1 MPYYKF
7 KPEDLLYNR
16 LKTFPQQNFVI
27 FDGKVYL
34 NGFKNSQANFNNVN
48 ATKQGY
54 ISLYEL
60 NVDRAIDTSTGPPG
74 EGSIYPYVSKGSSRV
89 AWKSIST
96 SQFDDDDLYEDG
108 DIIKGSYPQTASIT
122 RTRFK
127 TTGDPI
133 VDISED
139 IFGQPGSGGNY
150 KKATDNKKFII
161 ALRNTFDKYTH
172 LSEHYAFNSAST
184 NRKISWNKGEDEMS
198 LLDIPSIFYGSS
210 IKKGSVA
217 LKFYI
222 TGTLAAELRDTK
234 RNGELIQVSG
244 TYNAAT
250 NDGKV
255 GGVVLYNEG
264 FLALTGAWTINGNFT
279 DSYLG
284 GEQSSP
290 KWTDFGVGAF
300 DNTAQGVV
308 TGSAF
313 VVDFEGVNYV
323 PTVTMMAHAPKGKM
337 NNSTNPTFLKKGQ
350 NLISVTSSYDF
361 KEFDEAEIK
370 ILEHNPYID
379 PTGSFSKQTY
389 ISKVGI
395 YDKNKNLIAIAKLAN
410 PVRKTEEREYT
421 FKMKLDF

>member
-16 LKTFPQQNFVI
+16 IKTFPQQNFVI

-48 ATKQGY
+48 ATTQGFL
-54 ISLYEL
+54 SLYEL
-60 NVDRAIDTSTGPPG
+60 NVDRVIDTSGNPPDG
-74 EGSIYPYVSKGSSRV
+74 GTIYPFVTKEGSRT
-89 AWKSIST
+89 AWKTVST
-96 SQFDDDDLYEDG
+96 KEFDDQDLYVEG
-108 DIIKGSYPQTASIT
+108 DLIKGQYPHTASIT

-127 TTGDPI
+127 ATGDPI
-133 VDISED
+133 VDIIED
-139 IFGQPGSGGNY
+139 NGRY
-150 KKATDNKKFII
+150 KKATDNKKFIL

-184 NRKISWNKGEDEMS
+184 NRSISWNKGEDEMS
-198 LLDIPSIFYGSS
+198 LIEVPSIFYGSS
-210 IKKGSVA
+210 IKKGSVS

-234 RNGELIQVSG
+234 RNGELVQVSG

-264 FLALTGAWTINGNFT
+264 FFALTGAWSINGNFT
-279 DSYLG
+279 DKYVG
-284 GEQSSP
+284 DTQSNP

-300 DNTAQGVV
+300 DATAQGAV
-308 TGSAF
+308 TASAF

-323 PTVTMMAHAPKGKM
+323 PTVTMMAHAPKGLM

-350 NLISVTSSYDF
+350 ELVSVTSSYDF
-361 KEFDEAEIK
+361 REFNEAEIK
-370 ILEHNPYID
+370 ILEHSPYID
-379 PTGSFSKQTY
+379 PTGSFTKQTY
-389 ISKVGI
+389 ISKIGI
-395 YDKNKNLIAIAKLAN
+395 YDENKNLIAIAKLAN
-410 PVRKTEEREYT
+410 PVRKTEERDYT